1 MKTGE
6 MLVLTNRL
14 KEILET
20 PSTELKTIRLGILLD
35 DVEDAYVNDE
45 YAAQL
50 YTTVHEHLN

>member
-20 PSTELKTIRLGILLD
+20 PSTELKTVRLGILLD
-35 DVEDAYVNDE
+35 DVEDAYVGDE

-50 YTTVHEHLN
+50 YSTVHEHLN